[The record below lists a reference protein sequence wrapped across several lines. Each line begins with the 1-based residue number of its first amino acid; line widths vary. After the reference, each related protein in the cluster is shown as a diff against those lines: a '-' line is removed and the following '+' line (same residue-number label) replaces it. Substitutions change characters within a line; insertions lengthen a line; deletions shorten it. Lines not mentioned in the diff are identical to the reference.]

1 MCSGKQ
7 RDLCIGEG
15 IYDLEKQVSEPED
28 GKMNSTMAEICGYLV
43 CAFIGGLAAKILVL
57 IWTDR
62 IDLKELLSEAN
73 GDASMSW
80 LHRR

>member
-1 MCSGKQ
+1 
-7 RDLCIGEG
+7 
-15 IYDLEKQVSEPED
+15 
-28 GKMNSTMAEICGYLV
+28 MNSTMAEICGYLV